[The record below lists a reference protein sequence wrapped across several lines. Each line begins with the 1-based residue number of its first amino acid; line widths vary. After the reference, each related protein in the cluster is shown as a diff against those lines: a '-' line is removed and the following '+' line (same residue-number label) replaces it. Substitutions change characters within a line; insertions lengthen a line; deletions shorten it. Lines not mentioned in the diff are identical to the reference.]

1 MKSKTL
7 AIAVICIIVLASV
20 PVSSV
25 FSSKIEK
32 SHALLSSNKDEIR
45 ASYERMLDKVH
56 NGSDPSKEISELLSY
71 HEIKDAIRDFS
82 DDETLETIEIL
93 FSEKNRFI
101 KRQKIIQYHDKIES
115 ERQSSIIQELE
126 YELNNILSSNIGSLE
141 NIENLEFISKLNLTL
156 EDITNYYVEWV
167 KYLDENPR
175 LEMLILDFDIDP
187 LDIFVFLIFVW
198 SFIYAGAAVTFP
210 QVFPCVVMIVEAT
223 IFGMLAGTATG
234 FLLDYLGVLGSSEEH
249 MILEWFAGIIAGSNL
264 SLYFPNFVDFINS
277 TLLNTIP
284 AFLSILG
291 TPLIKYAAISL
302 VAIVIFCSYCVA
314 FNHLDFV
321 QFFGGG
327 SVLVAGEILI
337 YLLVFYL
344 LPEEGI
350 SLDAID

>member
-7 AIAVICIIVLASV
+7 AIAVICIIILASV

-32 SHALLSSNKDEIR
+32 SHALISSNKDEIQ

-71 HEIKDAIRDFS
+71 HEIKDAVRDFS

-115 ERQSSIIQELE
+115 ERQSSTIQELE

-175 LEMLILDFDIDP
+175 LELLILDFDIDP
-187 LDIFVFLIFVW
+187 LDIFVFLICVW
-198 SFIYAGAAVTFP
+198 SFIYAGAAVA
-210 QVFPCVVMIVEAT
+210 FPCVVMIVEAT

-234 FLLDYLGVLGSSEEH
+234 IFMTYLGDLGSSEEH
-249 MILEWFAGIIAGSNL
+249 MVLEWFARIIAGSNL

-277 TLLNTIP
+277 TLLDTIP
-284 AFLSILG
+284 AFLSLLG
-291 TPLIKYAAISL
+291 TPLIKHAAISL
-302 VAIVIFCSYCVA
+302 MAIVIFCSYCVA

-327 SVLVAGEILI
+327 AGLVAGEILI
-337 YLLVFYL
+337 YLFVFYL

-350 SLDAID
+350 SLDATD